1 MNLDNILITGSSG
14 LVGSPL
20 VTKLLKK
27 SNLII
32 GLDPVINLENVE
44 KYKHI
49 SISLKSVDDF
59 ASILK
64 KYDITKI
71 IHTGG
76 ISGPMLANEKPNLII
91 KNNIFLTMNL
101 IEAARISKKIN
112 RFIFCSSISAYGEL
126 SESNTTEDYRF
137 APENLYGA
145 TKASCDLLLKKYY
158 ENYEMDIISLRLS
171 TIYGHRRSTSCFIN
185 DIITSGI
192 NNKEITLP
200 FKSDFCWPY
209 VYVDD
214 VVSCIEKCL
223 FHQKEH
229 FYDYNVSGPDFP
241 SYHKI
246 VNEVSQHIG
255 NLQVNFS
262 NHNSVSE
269 RKLFSLKKIENDIQW
284 EPKYSIERGI
294 KDYIDNLA

>member
-1 MNLDNILITGSSG
+1 M
-14 LVGSPL
+14 
-20 VTKLLKK
+20 
-27 SNLII
+27 
-32 GLDPVINLENVE
+32 
-44 KYKHI
+44 
-49 SISLKSVDDF
+49 
-59 ASILK
+59 
-64 KYDITKI
+64 
-71 IHTGG
+71 
-76 ISGPMLANEKPNLII
+76 
-91 KNNIFLTMNL
+91 
-101 IEAARISKKIN
+101 SKKIILLAGPTASGKSKLAIHLAKKLN
-112 RFIFCSSISAYGEL
+112 GEIINADSMQIYKEFTILSSRPNK
-126 SESNTTEDYRF
+126 SE
-137 APENLYGA
+137 
-145 TKASCDLLLKKYY
+145 LKKYY

-185 DIITSGI
+185 DIINSGI
-192 NNKEITLP
+192 KNKEITLP

-255 NLQVNFS
+255 NLQVNFL
-262 NHNSVSE
+262 NYNSVSE
-269 RKLFSLKKIENDIQW
+269 RKLFSLNKIKNDIQW

-294 KDYIDNLA
+294 KDYIDNIV

>member
-1 MNLDNILITGSSG
+1 MNLDNIFITGSSG

>member
-1 MNLDNILITGSSG
+1 MNLENILVTGSSG
-14 LVGSPL
+14 LVGAPL
-20 VTKLLKK
+20 VTKLLNK
-27 SNLII
+27 SNLIV
-32 GLDPVINLENVE
+32 GLDPVNNLESDE

-49 SISLKSVDDF
+49 SNPLKSIDDF

-64 KYDITKI
+64 EYDITKI

-76 ISGPMLANEKPNLII
+76 ISGPMLANEKPSLIVE
-91 KNNIFLTMNL
+91 NNIFFTMNL
-101 IEAARISKKIN
+101 IEASRIFKKIN

-126 SESNTTEDYRF
+126 SESNTMEDYRF

-145 TKASCDLLLKKYY
+145 TKASCDLLLKKYF

-185 DIITSGI
+185 DIIISGI
-192 NNKEITLP
+192 KNKKITLP

-223 FHQKEH
+223 FHEKKH

-241 SYHKI
+241 SYDKI
-246 VNEVSQHIG
+246 VKEVSQHIG
-255 NLQVNFS
+255 DLQVNFS
-262 NHNSVSE
+262 SHNSVSD
-269 RKLFSLKKIENDIQW
+269 RKLFSLKKIKKDIQW
-284 EPKYSIERGI
+284 EPEYSVEKGI